1 MPKHTVCLYVN
12 HLGRASQN
20 ATAITIMSIDIANAL
35 KKLGHEVF
43 FVVNKP
49 IVEEDID
56 FKVYHLHKENTFLN
70 GELPYAIRLSNI
82 LKAEKPDIVM
92 SFMKAQTIVL
102 SLSRLINPSKNTI
115 YVGNIQNNDAYY
127 AYGKN
132 VYIPYR
138 YLIKFL
144 YESLDYV
151 VAPSEAIK
159 EDLQKTFFIK
169 EDKFKIIPN
178 CIDFEKLDKLSEED
192 CDVKGD
198 FINIGRLIDQKGQI
212 YLIEAFKKVKD
223 RFKDVKLVIIGEG
236 ELRNTIE
243 NKIKELGLEN
253 DVILTGYQT
262 NPYKYL
268 KNLKIFVLSSIFEG
282 FGNVIIEAMHFGLPV
297 ISYECPGGPK
307 EIIKNEF
314 GVLVPP
320 KDVDALANAM
330 IEMLENKE
338 KQKYY
343 SIMSKKRAL
352 DYDCQSYAKTLI
364 SLKSL

>member
-1 MPKHTVCLYVN
+1 VKICLYVN
-12 HLGRASQN
+12 NLGRASQN
-20 ATAITIMSIDIANAL
+20 GTAITIMSIDIAKAL
-35 KKLGHEVF
+35 KALGHEVF
-43 FVVNKP
+43 FVLNKN
-49 IVEEDID
+49 IIEENLD
-56 FKVYHLHKENTFLN
+56 FKVYPLHKEGTFLN

-82 LKAEKPDIVM
+82 LKTEKPDVVM

-102 SLSRLINPSKNTI
+102 SIAKIINPSTNII
-115 YVGNIQNNDAYY
+115 YIGNIQNNDAYY

-132 VYIPYR
+132 IYIPYR

-144 YESLDYV
+144 YEKLDYV
-151 VAPSEAIK
+151 VVPSYAIK
-159 EDLQKTFFIK
+159 KDLQETFFIK

-178 CIDFEKLDKLSEED
+178 CINFEKLDELSEEA
-192 CDVKGD
+192 CDATYD
-198 FINIGRLIDQKGQI
+198 FINIGRLTEQKGQI
-212 YLIEAFKKVKD
+212 YLVEAFKKVKEKV
-223 RFKDVKLVIIGEG
+223 KDAKLIIIGEG
-236 ELRNTIE
+236 ELRSLLE
-243 NKIKELGLEN
+243 NKIKEIGLEN
-253 DVILTGYQT
+253 DVILAGYQT

-268 KNLKIFVLSSIFEG
+268 KNSKIFVLSSIFEG

-307 EIIKNEF
+307 EILKNKF

-330 IEMLENKE
+330 IDILENQE

-343 SIMSKKRAL
+343 SNMSKKRAL
-352 DYDCQSYAKTLI
+352 DYNCKNYAKTLI

>member
-1 MPKHTVCLYVN
+1 MLKHTVCLYVHN
-12 HLGRASQN
+12 LGRASQN
-20 ATAITIMSIDIANAL
+20 GTAITIMSIDIANAL

-43 FVVNKP
+43 FVLNKP

-102 SLSRLINPSKNTI
+102 SLSKLINPSKNTI
-115 YVGNIQNNDAYY
+115 YVGSIHNNDAYY

-144 YESLDYV
+144 YESLDYI

-198 FINIGRLIDQKGQI
+198 FINIGRLADQKGQI

-268 KNLKIFVLSSIFEG
+268 KNSKIFVLSSIFEG

-338 KQKYY
+338 KQKHY

-352 DYDCQSYAKTLI
+352 DYDCKSYAKTLI
-364 SLKSL
+364 SLKML